1 MGSPGLPMLDP
12 RELNPTRMI
21 KQQGCTKTVK
31 TTKPSKSEKG

>member
-1 MGSPGLPMLDP
+1 MDSPSLQVLDP

-21 KQQGCTKTVK
+21 TQQDRTKTVK